1 MDFFGAQ
8 RTRTQRSL
16 LLYGL
21 FFLIVFAHIA
31 VALGVMALLLT
42 LFTGGIYHW
51 VLILVAVWTIGS
63 FVAGSF
69 LEYRRLRAG
78 GRAIAQRVGAVRLFI
93 DHSQDAWEH
102 SQGVAHQHKPIQK
115 VRFSAR
121 HIAVRNERD
130 FPPVYRRYY
139 EIAQQLAIASGLRM
153 PILYVLPDEQ
163 GINGF
168 VAGRNS
174 QDMVLVVTQGA
185 LDKLS
190 DEALYGLIG
199 HEYGH
204 ILHGDAT
211 FNLQLMV
218 VLAGLQLLYDWSDS
232 INNFGS
238 GYKGSQKNYFDGS
251 FINSAVNQ
259 SNPLPQRAIDSHAR
273 STEAQTA
280 SFTTHSEWVAYWQTQ
295 SQSQQASAKS
305 QSRWLQNNNRFDSQ
319 APRNIWTWLIHGL
332 SFSSMASAQLIK
344 HSFNRERE
352 LLADATSV
360 QLTRSPAIIE
370 TLKAIHQ
377 DALGSR
383 LTGIADING
392 LSHFF
397 FASSGADLG
406 DVSWFATHPS
416 LAERM
421 SAINANAYH
430 KFAVQVAKEKRLNQ
444 QKIKEIYEQR
454 RLGDWGVITAN
465 SLSNAKQEKK
475 MHQSSIFAAQSVSAI
490 HKINTDKNNY
500 SAEKNVNSN
509 FNDVINERI
518 VEKDAIEKE
527 VIEKEVIEKEIAA
540 FSTSEMQNELQGDN
554 GLEFIIEED
563 VVIDGRL
570 QVQAQDIGTQ
580 QLLKPWQ
587 AKPDSDLPSDTLIGI
602 EDIQKLSLPQYVLNH
617 SYHPLGAQALIESV
631 LLCHQGCVLSI
642 TATYDL
648 TDIWLGLAND
658 GTSAAETDTSGN
670 TQILPHTID
679 HKLLTAVANLD
690 RRLDSA
696 LIALAL
702 KQLRQHDLSESAINE
717 WRLKYEASHSNQD
730 HQHYVQQKKCRMM
743 LLRYQQGIIQLFENT
758 LTADLSQK
766 FADHIDSQG
775 SIDNPKS
782 AFNHLE
788 STSSRS
794 PSILALWQALQLQQ
808 LLPILSAVLND
819 TQVQSHICPQH
830 LKSQYFQWQQVLQAG
845 KDNIYAQLDPSGQVF
860 NGLDVAART
869 MLVLLAYRLSKD
881 DKGQMI
887 SAIDSSV
894 YSAVL
899 SYNSASVAHYLVDLR
914 RHARL
919 IDIDLAV
926 VSEANLQWLLLTAQ
940 NLNSVQLLALIEVV
954 PIFIASDSQLE
965 ASEANGD
972 DNYRQRQ
979 QGGGQ
984 IDYNA
989 HIQDGQADS
998 VDKAGNDS
1006 MHHSYTYHT
1015 YRQWLSTLHTVMLH
1029 DTIVSQDEY
1038 ECLTELSNH
1047 WLGVRQLF

>member
-1 MDFFGAQ
+1 M
-8 RTRTQRSL
+8 

-63 FVAGSF
+63 FVVGSF
-69 LEYRRLRAG
+69 LEYRRLKAG

-93 DHSQDAWEH
+93 DHSQDTWEH
-102 SQGVAHQHKPIQK
+102 SQGVAHQHQPVSK

-121 HIAVRNERD
+121 QIAVRDERD
-130 FPPVYRRYY
+130 FPPVYQRYY

-168 VAGRNS
+168 VAGRHS

-238 GYKGSQKNYFDGS
+238 GYKVSHKNTQQNKQQNYFDGS

-259 SNPLPQRAIDSHAR
+259 SNPLPQKAIDSHAR

-280 SFTTHSEWVAYWQTQ
+280 NFTTHSEWVAHWQNQ
-295 SQSQQASAKS
+295 SQSQQSSAKS
-305 QSRWLQNNNRFDSQ
+305 QSRWLQHNDKFNSQ
-319 APRNIWTWLIHGL
+319 APRNIWTLLIHGL

-360 QLTRSPAIIE
+360 QLTRSPAIME

-377 DALGSR
+377 NALGSR

-430 KFAVQVAKEKRLNQ
+430 DFAVQVAKEKRLNQ

-454 RLGDWGVITAN
+454 RLGDWGVIVAN
-465 SLSNAKQEKK
+465 SLSKNK
-475 MHQSSIFAAQSVSAI
+475 FA
-490 HKINTDKNNY
+490 DKNINN
-500 SAEKNVNSN
+500 K
-509 FNDVINERI
+509 FNDVIDEDAI
-518 VEKDAIEKE
+518 KKDAIK
-527 VIEKEVIEKEIAA
+527 KEIAT

-554 GLEFIIEED
+554 GLEFVVEQDI
-563 VVIDGRL
+563 VIDGRL
-570 QVQAQDIGTQ
+570 QVQAEDIGTH
-580 QLLKPWQ
+580 QLLKPWR

-602 EDIQKLSLPQYVLNH
+602 EDIQKVSLPQYVLNH
-617 SYHPLGAQALIESV
+617 SYHPLGAQALIEAV
-631 LLCHQGCVLSI
+631 LLCHQGSVLST

-648 TDIWLGLAND
+648 TDIWLGLD
-658 GTSAAETDTSGN
+658 EDKRFSAETKVDINDTRV
-670 TQILPHTID
+670 LPHTID

-702 KQLRQHDLSESAINE
+702 KQLRQHNLSEIAIDE
-717 WRLKYEASHSNQD
+717 LRLKYEASYRNQD
-730 HQHYVQQKKCRMM
+730 HQHYVQQKKCRTM
-743 LLRYQQGIIQLFENT
+743 LVRYQRGIIELFENL

-766 FADHIDSQG
+766 FADTIDNDD
-775 SIDNPKS
+775 SIDKPQSLLNP
-782 AFNHLE
+782 LE
-788 STSSRS
+788 NTRSRLSRS
-794 PSILALWQALQLQQ
+794 PSILALRQALQLQQ
-808 LLPILSAVLND
+808 LLPILSAILND
-819 TQVQSHICPQH
+819 TQVQSHLHPQ
-830 LKSQYFQWQQVLQAG
+830 YPYYQWQQVLYAG
-845 KDNIYAQLDPSGQVF
+845 TDDIYAQLDPSGQVF
-860 NGLDVAART
+860 DGFDAVAKT
-869 MLVLLAYRLSKD
+869 MLTLLAYRLSKD
-881 DKGQMI
+881 AKGQII
-887 SAIDSSV
+887 SALDSELHS
-894 YSAVL
+894 SVL
-899 SYNSASVAHYLVDLR
+899 SYNSVSVAHYLVDLR

-919 IDIDLAV
+919 LDIDLAAA
-926 VSEANLQWLLLTAQ
+926 SEANLQWLLLTAQ
-940 NLNSVQLLALIEVV
+940 NLNSIQLLALIAAV
-954 PIFIASDSQLE
+954 PIFIAPASQSSDSQ
-965 ASEANGD
+965 AKGD

-979 QGGGQ
+979 QGDAQ

-989 HIQDGQADS
+989 TTNKPYGY
-998 VDKAGNDS
+998 ND
-1006 MHHSYTYHT
+1006 

-1038 ECLTELSNH
+1038 DCLTELANH

>member
-51 VLILVAVWTIGS
+51 VLILVVVWTIGS

-69 LEYRRLRAG
+69 LEYRRLKAG

-102 SQGVAHQHKPIQK
+102 SQGVAHQHQPAAK

-121 HIAVRNERD
+121 HIAVRDERD

-168 VAGRNS
+168 VAGRHS

-238 GYKGSQKNYFDGS
+238 GYKVSHKNSQQNYFDGS

-280 SFTTHSEWVAYWQTQ
+280 NFTTHSEWVAYWQSQ
-295 SQSQQASAKS
+295 SQSQQSSAKS
-305 QSRWLQNNNRFDSQ
+305 QSRWLQHNNKFDSQ
-319 APRNIWTWLIHGL
+319 APRNIWTLLIHGL

-360 QLTRSPAIIE
+360 QLTRSPAIME

-430 KFAVQVAKEKRLNQ
+430 DFAVQVAKEKRLNQ

-454 RLGDWGVITAN
+454 RLGDWGVIVAN
-465 SLSNAKQEKK
+465 SLSNNKQEKNA
-475 MHQSSIFAAQSVSAI
+475 HQSRVSAVQSASDI
-490 HKINTDKNNY
+490 HKSATDKNRC
-500 SAEKNVNSN
+500 SAEKSLNSN
-509 FNDVINERI
+509 FNDVI
-518 VEKDAIEKE
+518 EKDA
-527 VIEKEVIEKEIAA
+527 IEKEIAA
-540 FSTSEMQNELQGDN
+540 FSTSEINNELQDDN
-554 GLEFIIEED
+554 GLEFVVEQD

-570 QVQAQDIGTQ
+570 QVQAEDMGTH

-587 AKPDSDLPSDTLIGI
+587 AKPDSDLPSDTLVGI
-602 EDIQKLSLPQYVLNH
+602 DDIQKVSLPQYVLNH
-617 SYHPLGAQALIESV
+617 SYHPLGAQALIEAV
-631 LLCHQGCVLSI
+631 LLCHQGCVLST

-648 TDIWLGLAND
+648 TDIWLGLD
-658 GTSAAETDTSGN
+658 EDKRLSAETKVDINN
-670 TQILPHTID
+670 TRVLPHTLD
-679 HKLLTAVANLD
+679 HKLLAAVANLD

-702 KQLRQHDLSESAINE
+702 KQLRQHNLSENAIDE
-717 WRLKYEASHSNQD
+717 LRLKYEASHSNQD
-730 HQHYVQQKKCRMM
+730 HQYYVQQKKCRTM
-743 LLRYQQGIIQLFENT
+743 LLRYQQGIIELFENS
-758 LTADLSQK
+758 LTADLSQNI
-766 FADHIDSQG
+766 ADNINNDD
-775 SIDNPKS
+775 SIDK
-782 AFNHLE
+782 
-788 STSSRS
+788 STSVLNPLENTYSRS
-794 PSILALWQALQLQQ
+794 PAILALWQALQLQQ
-808 LLPILSAVLND
+808 LLPVLSAVLND
-819 TQVQSHICPQH
+819 TQVQSHLHPQ
-830 LKSQYFQWQQVLQAG
+830 YPYYQWQQVLHAG
-845 KDNIYAQLDPSGQVF
+845 TDDIYAQLDPSGQVF

-869 MLVLLAYRLSKD
+869 MLTLLAYRLSKD
-881 DKGQMI
+881 AKGQII
-887 SAIDSSV
+887 SALDSSV
-894 YSAVL
+894 PISTPISVL
-899 SYNSASVAHYLVDLR
+899 SYNSPSVAHYLVDLR

-919 IDIDLAV
+919 IDIDLAA

-940 NLNSVQLLALIEVV
+940 SLNTVQLLALIEAV
-954 PIFIASDSQLE
+954 PIFIASASQSPSSK
-965 ASEANGD
+965 AKGD

-979 QGGGQ
+979 QGDAQ

-989 HIQDGQADS
+989 IN
-998 VDKAGNDS
+998 DKPYGYND
-1006 MHHSYTYHT
+1006 

-1038 ECLTELSNH
+1038 DCLTELANH

>member
-8 RTRTQRSL
+8 RSRTRRSL

-21 FFLIVFAHIA
+21 FFLIIFAHIA
-31 VALGVMALLLT
+31 VALAIMSLLLKM
-42 LFTGGIYHW
+42 FTGGIYYW
-51 VLILVAVWTIGS
+51 VLILVVVWTIGS
-63 FVAGSF
+63 FVIGSF
-69 LEYRRLRAG
+69 LEYRRLVAG

-93 DHSQDAWEH
+93 DHSQDAWQH
-102 SQGVAHQHKPIQK
+102 SQGVAHQHQPVQK
-115 VRFSAR
+115 VRFSAL
-121 HIAVRNERD
+121 HIAVRDERD

-139 EIAQQLAIASGLRM
+139 EIAQQLAIASGLSM

-168 VAGRNS
+168 VAGRHS

-190 DEALYGLIG
+190 DEGLYGLIG

-232 INNFGS
+232 VNNFGAS
-238 GYKGSQKNYFDGS
+238 SQNKQQNYFD
-251 FINSAVNQ
+251 NAVNQ
-259 SNPLPQRAIDSHAR
+259 NNPLPQRAIDSHAR

-280 SFTTHSEWVAYWQTQ
+280 SFTTHNEWVTYWQNQ
-295 SQSQQASAKS
+295 SKNQQSSAKP
-305 QSRWLQNNNRFDSQ
+305 QSMWLQSTAATDRQ
-319 APRNIWTWLIHGL
+319 APRSIWTLLIHGL

-360 QLTRSPAIIE
+360 QLTRSPAIME

-377 DALGSR
+377 DSLGSR

-416 LAERM
+416 LTERM
-421 SAINANAYH
+421 SAINDNAYH
-430 KFAVQVAKEKRLNQ
+430 DFAVQVAKEKRINQ

-465 SLSNAKQEKK
+465 SLSNAKQKKK
-475 MHQSSIFAAQSVSAI
+475 MHQSSIFNNQSAS
-490 HKINTDKNNY
+490 IN
-500 SAEKNVNSN
+500 NSIIDGS
-509 FNDVINERI
+509 NDVIN
-518 VEKDAIEKE
+518 KE
-527 VIEKEVIEKEIAA
+527 VAA
-540 FSTSEMQNELQGDN
+540 FSTGEMNNQSEADV
-554 GLEFIIEED
+554 GLEFVVEQD

-570 QVQAQDIGTQ
+570 QVQAEQIGTHE
-580 QLLKPWQ
+580 LLKPWQ
-587 AKPDSDLPSDTLIGI
+587 AKPDSDLQSDTLIGI
-602 EDIQKLSLPQYVLNH
+602 EDIQKVSLPQYVLNH
-617 SYHPLGAQALIESV
+617 SYHPLGAQALIEVV
-631 LLCHQGCVLSI
+631 LLCHQDHVLST

-648 TDIWLGLAND
+648 TDIWLGLD
-658 GTSAAETDTSGN
+658 EDKRFSAETKVDINNSR
-670 TQILPHTID
+670 ILAHTID
-679 HKLLTAVANLD
+679 HKLLTVVANLD

-717 WRLKYEASHSNQD
+717 LRLKYKASHSNQD
-730 HQHYVQQKKCRMM
+730 HQHYMQQKKCRTM
-743 LLRYQQGIIQLFENT
+743 LMRYQQGIIEVFKT
-758 LTADLSQK
+758 YLTADLSQN
-766 FADHIDSQG
+766 FADKLSNDDG
-775 SIDNPKS
+775 SID
-782 AFNHLE
+782 E
-788 STSSRS
+788 SKPVFTLSENTDSRL

-808 LLPILSAVLND
+808 LLPILSAILND
-819 TQVQSHICPQH
+819 EQSQSHIPAQT
-830 LKSQYFQWQQVLQAG
+830 LWQQVLKAST
-845 KDNIYAQLDPSGQVF
+845 DDIYAQLDPSGQVF
-860 NGLDVAART
+860 DGLDVAART
-869 MLVLLAYRLSKD
+869 MVTLLAYRLSKD
-881 DKGQMI
+881 AKGQII
-887 SAIDSSV
+887 SALDSSV
-894 YSAVL
+894 HSAVL
-899 SYNSASVAHYLVDLR
+899 FNTASSAHYLVDLR

-926 VSEANLQWLLLTAQ
+926 VSDANLQWLLLTTQ
-940 NLNSVQLLALIEVV
+940 NLNSVQLLALIEAM
-954 PIFIASDSQLE
+954 PIFIAPVCKSA
-965 ASEANGD
+965 ASEAKRE
-972 DNYRQRQ
+972 DNSQERQ
-979 QGGGQ
+979 QGSGQ

-989 HIQDGQADS
+989 YIQEGN
-998 VDKAGNDS
+998 AGNATGR
-1006 MHHSYTYHT
+1006 HSYDYNT

-1038 ECLTELSNH
+1038 DCLTMLANH

>member
-8 RTRTQRSL
+8 RSRTQRSL

-51 VLILVAVWTIGS
+51 VLILVVVWTIGS
-63 FVAGSF
+63 FVVGSF
-69 LEYRRLRAG
+69 LEYRRLKAG

-93 DHSQDAWEH
+93 DQSQDAWEH
-102 SQGVAHQHKPIQK
+102 SQGVAHQHQPVSK

-121 HIAVRNERD
+121 RIAVRDERD

-153 PILYVLPDEQ
+153 PILYVLPEEQ

-168 VAGRNS
+168 VAGRHS

-232 INNFGS
+232 INDFGS
-238 GYKGSQKNYFDGS
+238 GYKVSHQTTQQNYFDGS

-259 SNPLPQRAIDSHAR
+259 SNPLSQKAIDSHAR
-273 STEAQTA
+273 RTEAQTA
-280 SFTTHSEWVAYWQTQ
+280 NFTTHSEWVAYWQNQ
-295 SQSQQASAKS
+295 SQSQQSSAKG
-305 QSRWLQNNNRFDSQ
+305 QSRWLQHNNKFDNQ
-319 APRNIWTWLIHGL
+319 APRNIWTLLIHGL

-360 QLTRSPAIIE
+360 QLTRSPAIME

-430 KFAVQVAKEKRLNQ
+430 DFAVQVAKEKRLNQ

-454 RLGDWGVITAN
+454 RLGDWGVIVAN
-465 SLSNAKQEKK
+465 SLSN
-475 MHQSSIFAAQSVSAI
+475 
-490 HKINTDKNNY
+490 ININKSNKNKPITTDKKV
-500 SAEKNVNSN
+500 AAFDTRQTETEDGLK
-509 FNDVINERI
+509 FDIEQDIVIN
-518 VEKDAIEKE
+518 
-527 VIEKEVIEKEIAA
+527 
-540 FSTSEMQNELQGDN
+540 
-554 GLEFIIEED
+554 
-563 VVIDGRL
+563 GRL
-570 QVQAQDIGTQ
+570 QVQAEDVGTH
-580 QLLKPWQ
+580 QLLKPWR
-587 AKPDSDLPSDTLIGI
+587 AKPDSDLPSDTLIAI
-602 EDIQKLSLPQYVLNH
+602 EDIQKISLPQYVLNH
-617 SYHPLGAQALIESV
+617 SYHPLGAQALIEAV
-631 LLCHQGCVLSI
+631 LLCHQGSVLST

-648 TDIWLGLAND
+648 IDIWLGLD
-658 GTSAAETDTSGN
+658 EDKRFSAETKVDINN
-670 TQILPHTID
+670 TRVLPHTLD
-679 HKLLTAVANLD
+679 HKLLGAVANLD

-696 LIALAL
+696 LIAWAL
-702 KQLRQHDLSESAINE
+702 KQLRQHDLSENAIDE
-717 WRLKYEASHSNQD
+717 LRLKYEASHRNQD
-730 HQHYVQQKKCRMM
+730 HQHYVQQKKCRTM
-743 LLRYQQGIIQLFENT
+743 LVRYQRGIIELFENL
-758 LTADLSQK
+758 LTADLSQNI
-766 FADHIDSQG
+766 AHNIDNDD
-775 SIDNPKS
+775 SIDK
-782 AFNHLE
+782 
-788 STSSRS
+788 STSVLNPLENTYSRLSRS
-794 PSILALWQALQLQQ
+794 PSILSLWQALQLQQ
-808 LLPILSAVLND
+808 LLPVLSTVLND
-819 TQVQSHICPQH
+819 TQAQLHR
-830 LKSQYFQWQQVLQAG
+830 QYPLYYRWQQLLHAG
-845 KDNIYAQLDPSGQVF
+845 TDDIYAQLDPSGQVF
-860 NGLDVAART
+860 DGLDVAAKT
-869 MLVLLAYRLSKD
+869 MLTLLAYRLAKD
-881 DKGQMI
+881 AKGQVI
-887 SAIDSSV
+887 SALDGSV
-894 YSAVL
+894 PISTPISVL
-899 SYNSASVAHYLVDLR
+899 SYNSASIAHYLVDLR

-919 IDIDLAV
+919 IDIDLAAA
-926 VSEANLQWLLLTAQ
+926 SEANLQWLLLTAQ
-940 NLNSVQLLALIEVV
+940 SLNSVQLLALIAAV
-954 PIFIASDSQLE
+954 PIFIASTSQSSSLK
-965 ASEANGD
+965 AKGA
-972 DNYRQRQ
+972 DNYLQRQ
-979 QGGGQ
+979 QGDAQ
-984 IDYNA
+984 IDYNV
-989 HIQDGQADS
+989 INNKPYDY
-998 VDKAGNDS
+998 ND
-1006 MHHSYTYHT
+1006 
-1015 YRQWLSTLHTVMLH
+1015 YRQWLSTLHTAMLH

-1038 ECLTELSNH
+1038 DCLTLLAHH

>member
-8 RTRTQRSL
+8 RSRTQRSL

-63 FVAGSF
+63 FVVGSF
-69 LEYRRLRAG
+69 LEYRRLKAG

-93 DHSQDAWEH
+93 DHSQDTWEH
-102 SQGVAHQHKPIQK
+102 SQGVAHQHQPVSK

-121 HIAVRNERD
+121 QIAVRDERD

-153 PILYVLPDEQ
+153 PILYVLPEEQ

-168 VAGRNS
+168 VAGRHS

-238 GYKGSQKNYFDGS
+238 GYKVSYQNTQQNKQQNYFDGS
-251 FINSAVNQ
+251 FNDAVNQ
-259 SNPLPQRAIDSHAR
+259 SNPLPQKAIDSHAR

-280 SFTTHSEWVAYWQTQ
+280 NFTTHSEWVAHWQNQ
-295 SQSQQASAKS
+295 SQSQQSSAKS
-305 QSRWLQNNNRFDSQ
+305 QSRWLQHNDKFNSQ
-319 APRNIWTWLIHGL
+319 APRNIWTLLIHGL

-360 QLTRSPAIIE
+360 QLTRSPAIME

-377 DALGSR
+377 NALGSR

-430 KFAVQVAKEKRLNQ
+430 DFAVQVAKEKRLNQ

-454 RLGDWGVITAN
+454 RLGDWGVIVAN
-465 SLSNAKQEKK
+465 SLSKNK
-475 MHQSSIFAAQSVSAI
+475 FA
-490 HKINTDKNNY
+490 DKNINN
-500 SAEKNVNSN
+500 K
-509 FNDVINERI
+509 FNDVIDEDAI
-518 VEKDAIEKE
+518 KKDAIK
-527 VIEKEVIEKEIAA
+527 KEIAT

-554 GLEFIIEED
+554 GLEFVVEQDI
-563 VVIDGRL
+563 VIDGRL
-570 QVQAQDIGTQ
+570 QVQAEDIGTH
-580 QLLKPWQ
+580 QLLKPWR

-602 EDIQKLSLPQYVLNH
+602 EDIQKVSLPQYVLNH
-617 SYHPLGAQALIESV
+617 SYHPLGAQALIEAV
-631 LLCHQGCVLSI
+631 LICHQGSVLST

-648 TDIWLGLAND
+648 TDIWLGLD
-658 GTSAAETDTSGN
+658 EDKRFSAETKVDINN
-670 TQILPHTID
+670 TRVLPHTLD
-679 HKLLTAVANLD
+679 HKLLAAVASLD

-702 KQLRQHDLSESAINE
+702 KQLRQHDLSENAIDE
-717 WRLKYEASHSNQD
+717 LRLKYEASHRNQD
-730 HQHYVQQKKCRMM
+730 HQHYVQQKKCRTM
-743 LLRYQQGIIQLFENT
+743 LVRYQRGIIELFENL
-758 LTADLSQK
+758 LTADLSQNI
-766 FADHIDSQG
+766 AHNIDNDD
-775 SIDNPKS
+775 SIDK
-782 AFNHLE
+782 
-788 STSSRS
+788 STSVLNPLENTYSRLSRS
-794 PSILALWQALQLQQ
+794 PSILSLWQALQLQQ
-808 LLPILSAVLND
+808 LLPVLSTVLND
-819 TQVQSHICPQH
+819 KQVQSHLH
-830 LKSQYFQWQQVLQAG
+830 RQYPLYYQWQQVLHAG
-845 KDNIYAQLDPSGQVF
+845 TDDIYAQLDPSGQVF
-860 NGLDVAART
+860 DGLDMAAKT
-869 MLVLLAYRLSKD
+869 MLTLLAYRLAKD
-881 DKGQMI
+881 AKGQMI
-887 SAIDSSV
+887 SALDSELHS
-894 YSAVL
+894 SVL
-899 SYNSASVAHYLVDLR
+899 SYNSASIAHYLVGLR

-919 IDIDLAV
+919 LDIDLAAA
-926 VSEANLQWLLLTAQ
+926 SEVNLQWLLLTAQ
-940 NLNSVQLLALIEVV
+940 NLNSVQLLALIAAV
-954 PIFIASDSQLE
+954 PIFIAPASQSSGSQ
-965 ASEANGD
+965 AKGD

-979 QGGGQ
+979 QGDAQ

-989 HIQDGQADS
+989 TT
-998 VDKAGNDS
+998 DKPYGYND
-1006 MHHSYTYHT
+1006 

-1038 ECLTELSNH
+1038 DCLTKLANH

>member
-51 VLILVAVWTIGS
+51 VLILVVVWTIGS

-69 LEYRRLRAG
+69 LEYRRLKAG

-102 SQGVAHQHKPIQK
+102 SQGVAHQHQPAAK

-121 HIAVRNERD
+121 HIAVRDERD

-168 VAGRNS
+168 VAGRHS

-238 GYKGSQKNYFDGS
+238 GYKVSHQNTQQNYFDGS

-259 SNPLPQRAIDSHAR
+259 SNPLPQKAIDSHAR
-273 STEAQTA
+273 RTEAQTA
-280 SFTTHSEWVAYWQTQ
+280 NFTTHSEWVAYWQNQ
-295 SQSQQASAKS
+295 SQSQQSSAKS
-305 QSRWLQNNNRFDSQ
+305 QSRWLQHNDKFNSQ
-319 APRNIWTWLIHGL
+319 APRNIWTLLIHGL

-360 QLTRSPAIIE
+360 QLTRSPAIME

-383 LTGIADING
+383 LTSIADING

-430 KFAVQVAKEKRLNQ
+430 DFAVQVAKEKRLNQ

-454 RLGDWGVITAN
+454 RLGDWGVIVAN
-465 SLSNAKQEKK
+465 SLSKNK
-475 MHQSSIFAAQSVSAI
+475 FA
-490 HKINTDKNNY
+490 DKNINN
-500 SAEKNVNSN
+500 K
-509 FNDVINERI
+509 FNDVIDE
-518 VEKDAIEKE
+518 DAIEKE
-527 VIEKEVIEKEIAA
+527 IAT
-540 FSTSEMQNELQGDN
+540 FSTSKMQNELQGDN
-554 GLEFIIEED
+554 GLEFVVEQDI
-563 VVIDGRL
+563 VIDGRL
-570 QVQAQDIGTQ
+570 QVQAQDIGTH

-602 EDIQKLSLPQYVLNH
+602 EDIQKVSLPQYVLNH
-617 SYHPLGAQALIESV
+617 SYHPLGAQALIEAV
-631 LLCHQGCVLSI
+631 LLCHQGCVLST

-648 TDIWLGLAND
+648 TDIWLGLD
-658 GTSAAETDTSGN
+658 EDKRLSAETKVDINN
-670 TQILPHTID
+670 TRVLPHTLD
-679 HKLLTAVANLD
+679 HKLLAAVADID

-702 KQLRQHDLSESAINE
+702 KQLRQHDLSESAIDE
-717 WRLKYEASHSNQD
+717 LRLKYEASHRNQD
-730 HQHYVQQKKCRMM
+730 HQHYMQQKKCRTM
-743 LLRYQQGIIQLFENT
+743 LVRYQQGIIELFENL
-758 LTADLSQK
+758 LTADLSQNI
-766 FADHIDSQG
+766 AHNIDNDD
-775 SIDNPKS
+775 SIDKSQSLLNP
-782 AFNHLE
+782 LE
-788 STSSRS
+788 NTRSRLSRS
-794 PSILALWQALQLQQ
+794 PSILSLWQALQLQQ
-808 LLPILSAVLND
+808 ILPIISAVLNNK
-819 TQVQSHICPQH
+819 QSHLHRQTP
-830 LKSQYFQWQQVLQAG
+830 SYYQWQQVLHAG
-845 KDNIYAQLDPSGQVF
+845 TDDIYAQLNPSGQVF
-860 NGLDVAART
+860 DGLDVAAKT
-869 MLVLLAYRLSKD
+869 MLTLLAYRLSKD
-881 DKGQMI
+881 AKGQMI
-887 SAIDSSV
+887 SALDSELHS
-894 YSAVL
+894 SVL

-919 IDIDLAV
+919 LDIDLAAA
-926 VSEANLQWLLLTAQ
+926 SEANLQWLLLTAQ
-940 NLNSVQLLALIEVV
+940 NLNSIQLLALIAAV
-954 PIFIASDSQLE
+954 PIFIASASQSPSSK
-965 ASEANGD
+965 AKGD

-979 QGGGQ
+979 QGDAQ

-989 HIQDGQADS
+989 IN
-998 VDKAGNDS
+998 DKPYGYND
-1006 MHHSYTYHT
+1006 

-1038 ECLTELSNH
+1038 DCLTLLANH

>member
-8 RTRTQRSL
+8 RSRTQRSL

-31 VALGVMALLLT
+31 VALSVMALLLT

-63 FVAGSF
+63 FVVGSF
-69 LEYRRLRAG
+69 LEYRRLKAG

-93 DHSQDAWEH
+93 DQSQDAWEH
-102 SQGVAHQHKPIQK
+102 SQGVAHQHQPVSK

-121 HIAVRNERD
+121 QIAVRDERD

-153 PILYVLPDEQ
+153 PILYVLPEEQ

-168 VAGRNS
+168 VAGRHS

-232 INNFGS
+232 INNFGA
-238 GYKGSQKNYFDGS
+238 GYKSSHKNSQQNYFDGS

-259 SNPLPQRAIDSHAR
+259 SNPLPQKAIDSHAR
-273 STEAQTA
+273 RTEAQTA
-280 SFTTHSEWVAYWQTQ
+280 NFTTHSEWVAYWQNQ
-295 SQSQQASAKS
+295 SQSQQSSAKS
-305 QSRWLQNNNRFDSQ
+305 QSRWLQHNNKFDSQ
-319 APRNIWTWLIHGL
+319 APRNIWTLLIHGL

-360 QLTRSPAIIE
+360 QLTRSPAIME

-406 DVSWFATHPS
+406 DVSWLATHPS
-416 LAERM
+416 LTERM

-430 KFAVQVAKEKRLNQ
+430 DFAVQVAKEKRLNQ

-454 RLGDWGVITAN
+454 RLGDWGVIVAN
-465 SLSNAKQEKK
+465 SLSKNK
-475 MHQSSIFAAQSVSAI
+475 FAD
-490 HKINTDKNNY
+490 KDINNI
-500 SAEKNVNSN
+500 
-509 FNDVINERI
+509 FNDVIDE
-518 VEKDAIEKE
+518 DAIEKE
-527 VIEKEVIEKEIAA
+527 ITT
-540 FSTSEMQNELQGDN
+540 FSTSEINNELQDDN
-554 GLEFIIEED
+554 GLEFVIEQD

-570 QVQAQDIGTQ
+570 QVQAQDIGTH

-602 EDIQKLSLPQYVLNH
+602 EDIQKVSLPQYVLNH
-617 SYHPLGAQALIESV
+617 SYHPLGAQALIEAV
-631 LLCHQGCVLSI
+631 LLCHQGCVLST

-648 TDIWLGLAND
+648 TDIWLGLD
-658 GTSAAETDTSGN
+658 EDKRFSAETKVDINN
-670 TQILPHTID
+670 TRVLPHTLD

-696 LIALAL
+696 LIAWAL
-702 KQLRQHDLSESAINE
+702 KQLRQHDLSENAIDE
-717 WRLKYEASHSNQD
+717 LRLKYEASHRNQD
-730 HQHYVQQKKCRMM
+730 HQHYVQQKKYRTM
-743 LLRYQQGIIQLFENT
+743 LMRYQKGIIELFENS
-758 LTADLSQK
+758 LTADLSQH
-766 FADHIDSQG
+766 FADNIVSEDDAIDKNKPVSTYSGTIDSR
-775 SIDNPKS
+775 
-782 AFNHLE
+782 F
-788 STSSRS
+788 
-794 PSILALWQALQLQQ
+794 PSILSLWQALQLQQ
-808 LLPILSAVLND
+808 LLPIISAVLND
-819 TQVQSHICPQH
+819 KQVRSHLH
-830 LKSQYFQWQQVLQAG
+830 RQYPLYYQWQQVLHAG
-845 KDNIYAQLDPSGQVF
+845 TDDIYAQLDPSGQVF
-860 NGLDVAART
+860 DGLDIAAKT
-869 MLVLLAYRLSKD
+869 ILTLLAYRLSKD
-881 DKGQMI
+881 AKGKII
-887 SAIDSSV
+887 SA
-894 YSAVL
+894 L
-899 SYNSASVAHYLVDLR
+899 NYNSASVAHYIVDLR

-919 IDIDLAV
+919 LDIDLAA

-940 NLNSVQLLALIEVV
+940 SLNSVQLLALIAAV
-954 PIFIASDSQLE
+954 PIFIAPASQ
-965 ASEANGD
+965 SSGSKVKGD

-979 QGGGQ
+979 QGDAQ

-989 HIQDGQADS
+989 ITNQLY
-998 VDKAGNDS
+998 VYND
-1006 MHHSYTYHT
+1006 

-1038 ECLTELSNH
+1038 DCLTELANH
-1047 WLGVRQLF
+1047 WLDIRQLF

>member
-1 MDFFGAQ
+1 
-8 RTRTQRSL
+8 
-16 LLYGL
+16 
-21 FFLIVFAHIA
+21 
-31 VALGVMALLLT
+31 
-42 LFTGGIYHW
+42 
-51 VLILVAVWTIGS
+51 
-63 FVAGSF
+63 
-69 LEYRRLRAG
+69 
-78 GRAIAQRVGAVRLFI
+78 
-93 DHSQDAWEH
+93 
-102 SQGVAHQHKPIQK
+102 
-115 VRFSAR
+115 
-121 HIAVRNERD
+121 
-130 FPPVYRRYY
+130 
-139 EIAQQLAIASGLRM
+139 M
-153 PILYVLPDEQ
+153 PILYVLPEEQ

-168 VAGRNS
+168 VAGRHS

-238 GYKGSQKNYFDGS
+238 GYKVSYQNTQQNKQQNYFDGS
-251 FINSAVNQ
+251 FNDAVNQ
-259 SNPLPQRAIDSHAR
+259 SNPLPQKAIDSHAR

-280 SFTTHSEWVAYWQTQ
+280 NFTTHSEWVAHWQNQ
-295 SQSQQASAKS
+295 SQSQQSSAKS
-305 QSRWLQNNNRFDSQ
+305 QSRWLQHNDKFNSQ
-319 APRNIWTWLIHGL
+319 APRNIWTLLIHGL

-360 QLTRSPAIIE
+360 QLTRSPAIME

-377 DALGSR
+377 NALGSR

-397 FASSGADLG
+397 VASSGADLG

-430 KFAVQVAKEKRLNQ
+430 DFAVQVAKEKRLNQ

-454 RLGDWGVITAN
+454 RLGDWGVIVAN
-465 SLSNAKQEKK
+465 SLSKNK
-475 MHQSSIFAAQSVSAI
+475 FA
-490 HKINTDKNNY
+490 DKNINN
-500 SAEKNVNSN
+500 K
-509 FNDVINERI
+509 FNDVIDEDAI
-518 VEKDAIEKE
+518 KKDAIK
-527 VIEKEVIEKEIAA
+527 KEIAT

-554 GLEFIIEED
+554 GLEFVVEQDI
-563 VVIDGRL
+563 VIDGRL
-570 QVQAQDIGTQ
+570 QVQAEDIGTH
-580 QLLKPWQ
+580 QLLKPWR

-602 EDIQKLSLPQYVLNH
+602 EDIQKVSLPQYVLNH
-617 SYHPLGAQALIESV
+617 SYHPLGAQALIEAV
-631 LLCHQGCVLSI
+631 LLCHQGSVLST

-648 TDIWLGLAND
+648 TDIWLGLD
-658 GTSAAETDTSGN
+658 EDKRFSAETKVDINDTRV
-670 TQILPHTID
+670 LPHTID

-702 KQLRQHDLSESAINE
+702 KQLRQHNLSEIAIDE
-717 WRLKYEASHSNQD
+717 LRLKYEASYRNQD
-730 HQHYVQQKKCRMM
+730 HQHYVQQKKCRTM
-743 LLRYQQGIIQLFENT
+743 LVRYQRGIIELFENL

-766 FADHIDSQG
+766 FADTIDNDD
-775 SIDNPKS
+775 SIDKPQSLLNP
-782 AFNHLE
+782 LE
-788 STSSRS
+788 NTRSRLSRS
-794 PSILALWQALQLQQ
+794 PSILALRQALQLQQ
-808 LLPILSAVLND
+808 LLPILSAILND
-819 TQVQSHICPQH
+819 TQVQSHLHPQ
-830 LKSQYFQWQQVLQAG
+830 YPYYQWQQVLYAG
-845 KDNIYAQLDPSGQVF
+845 TDDIYAQLDPSGQVF
-860 NGLDVAART
+860 DGFDAVAKT
-869 MLVLLAYRLSKD
+869 MLTLLAYRLSKD
-881 DKGQMI
+881 AKGQII
-887 SAIDSSV
+887 SALDSELHS
-894 YSAVL
+894 SVL
-899 SYNSASVAHYLVDLR
+899 SYNSVSVAHYLVDLR

-919 IDIDLAV
+919 LDIDLAAA
-926 VSEANLQWLLLTAQ
+926 SEANLQWLLLTAQ
-940 NLNSVQLLALIEVV
+940 NLNSIQLLALIASV
-954 PIFIASDSQLE
+954 PIFIAPASQSSDSQ
-965 ASEANGD
+965 AKGD

-979 QGGGQ
+979 QGDAQ

-989 HIQDGQADS
+989 TTNKPYGY
-998 VDKAGNDS
+998 ND
-1006 MHHSYTYHT
+1006 

-1038 ECLTELSNH
+1038 DCLTELANH

>member
-8 RTRTQRSL
+8 RSRTQRSL

-63 FVAGSF
+63 FIVGSF
-69 LEYRRLRAG
+69 LEYRRLKAG

-93 DHSQDAWEH
+93 DHSQDTWEH
-102 SQGVAHQHKPIQK
+102 SQGVAHQHQPVSK

-121 HIAVRNERD
+121 QIAVRDERD

-153 PILYVLPDEQ
+153 PILYVLPEEQ

-168 VAGRNS
+168 VAGRHS

-211 FNLQLMV
+211 FNLQVMV

-238 GYKGSQKNYFDGS
+238 GYKVSYQNTQQNKQQNYFDGS

-273 STEAQTA
+273 RTEAQSA
-280 SFTTHSEWVAYWQTQ
+280 NFTTHSEWVAYWQSQ
-295 SQSQQASAKS
+295 SQSQQSSAKS
-305 QSRWLQNNNRFDSQ
+305 QSRWLQHNDKFNSQ
-319 APRNIWTWLIHGL
+319 APRNIWTLLIHGL

-360 QLTRSPAIIE
+360 QLTRSPAIME

-383 LTGIADING
+383 LTSIADING

-430 KFAVQVAKEKRLNQ
+430 DFAVQVAKEKRLNQ

-454 RLGDWGVITAN
+454 RLGDWGVIVAN
-465 SLSNAKQEKK
+465 SLSKNK
-475 MHQSSIFAAQSVSAI
+475 FA
-490 HKINTDKNNY
+490 DKNIDNI
-500 SAEKNVNSN
+500 
-509 FNDVINERI
+509 FNDVIDEDAI
-518 VEKDAIEKE
+518 KKDAIK
-527 VIEKEVIEKEIAA
+527 KEIAA

-554 GLEFIIEED
+554 GLEFVVEQDI
-563 VVIDGRL
+563 VIDGRL
-570 QVQAQDIGTQ
+570 QVQAQDIGTH

-587 AKPDSDLPSDTLIGI
+587 AKPDRDLPSDTLIAI
-602 EDIQKLSLPQYVLNH
+602 EDIQKVSLPQYVLNH
-617 SYHPLGAQALIESV
+617 SYHPLGAQALIEAV
-631 LLCHQGCVLSI
+631 LLCHQGSVLS
-642 TATYDL
+642 TAATYDL
-648 TDIWLGLAND
+648 TDIWLGLD
-658 GTSAAETDTSGN
+658 EDKRFSAETKVDINN
-670 TQILPHTID
+670 TRVLPHTLD
-679 HKLLTAVANLD
+679 HKLLAAVANLD

-702 KQLRQHDLSESAINE
+702 KQLRQHDLSESVIDE
-717 WRLKYEASHSNQD
+717 LLLKYEASHRNQD
-730 HQHYVQQKKCRMM
+730 HQHYVQQKKCRTM
-743 LLRYQQGIIQLFENT
+743 LLRYQQGIIEMFENS
-758 LTADLSQK
+758 LTADLSQNI
-766 FADHIDSQG
+766 ADNIDNDD
-775 SIDNPKS
+775 SIDK
-782 AFNHLE
+782 
-788 STSSRS
+788 STSVLNPLENTYSRLSRS
-794 PSILALWQALQLQQ
+794 PSILSLWQALQLQQ
-808 LLPILSAVLND
+808 LLPIISAVLND
-819 TQVQSHICPQH
+819 KQVQSHLHRQTP
-830 LKSQYFQWQQVLQAG
+830 SYYQWQQLLHAG
-845 KDNIYAQLDPSGQVF
+845 TDDIYAQLDPSGQVF
-860 NGLDVAART
+860 DGLDVAAKT
-869 MLVLLAYRLSKD
+869 MLTLLAYRLAKD
-881 DKGQMI
+881 AKGQVI
-887 SAIDSSV
+887 SALDGSV
-894 YSAVL
+894 PISTPISVL
-899 SYNSASVAHYLVDLR
+899 SYNSASIAHYLVDLR

-919 IDIDLAV
+919 LDIDLAAA
-926 VSEANLQWLLLTAQ
+926 SEANLQWLLLTAQ
-940 NLNSVQLLALIEVV
+940 NLNSVQLLALIAAV
-954 PIFIASDSQLE
+954 PIFIAPASQSSGSQ
-965 ASEANGD
+965 AKGD

-979 QGGGQ
+979 QGGAQ

-989 HIQDGQADS
+989 INNKPYGY
-998 VDKAGNDS
+998 ND
-1006 MHHSYTYHT
+1006 

-1038 ECLTELSNH
+1038 DCLTELANH

>member
-8 RTRTQRSL
+8 RSRTQRSL

-31 VALGVMALLLT
+31 VALSVMALLLT

-63 FVAGSF
+63 FVVGSF
-69 LEYRRLRAG
+69 LEYRRLKAG

-93 DHSQDAWEH
+93 DQSQDAWEH
-102 SQGVAHQHKPIQK
+102 SQGVAHQHQPVSK

-121 HIAVRNERD
+121 QIAVRDERD

-153 PILYVLPDEQ
+153 PILYVLPEEQ

-168 VAGRNS
+168 VAGRHS

-232 INNFGS
+232 INNFGA
-238 GYKGSQKNYFDGS
+238 GYKSSHKNSQQNYFDGS

-259 SNPLPQRAIDSHAR
+259 SNPLPQKAIDSHAR

-280 SFTTHSEWVAYWQTQ
+280 NFTTHSEWVAYWQNQ
-295 SQSQQASAKS
+295 SQSQQSSAKS
-305 QSRWLQNNNRFDSQ
+305 QSRWLQHNNKFDSQ
-319 APRNIWTWLIHGL
+319 APRNIWTLLIHGL

-360 QLTRSPAIIE
+360 QLTRSPAIME

-406 DVSWFATHPS
+406 DVSWLATHPS
-416 LAERM
+416 LTERM

-430 KFAVQVAKEKRLNQ
+430 DFAVQVAKEKRLNQ

-454 RLGDWGVITAN
+454 RLGDWGVIVTN
-465 SLSNAKQEKK
+465 SLSKNK
-475 MHQSSIFAAQSVSAI
+475 FA
-490 HKINTDKNNY
+490 DKNINN
-500 SAEKNVNSN
+500 K
-509 FNDVINERI
+509 FNDVIDE
-518 VEKDAIEKE
+518 DAIEKE
-527 VIEKEVIEKEIAA
+527 ITT
-540 FSTSEMQNELQGDN
+540 FSTSEINNELQSDS
-554 GLEFIIEED
+554 GLEFVVEED
-563 VVIDGRL
+563 VVINGRL
-570 QVQAQDIGTQ
+570 QVQAQDIGTH
-580 QLLKPWQ
+580 QLLKPWR

-602 EDIQKLSLPQYVLNH
+602 EDIQKVSLPQYVLNH
-617 SYHPLGAQALIESV
+617 SYHPLGAQALIEAM
-631 LLCHQGCVLSI
+631 LLCHQGCVLST

-658 GTSAAETDTSGN
+658 GTSADETDSNSKNDTSGN
-670 TQILPHTID
+670 MQILPHTLD
-679 HKLLTAVANLD
+679 HKLLAAVANLD

-696 LIALAL
+696 LIAWAL
-702 KQLRQHDLSESAINE
+702 KQLRQHDLSENAIDE
-717 WRLKYEASHSNQD
+717 LRLKYEASHRNQD
-730 HQHYVQQKKCRMM
+730 HQHYVQQKKYRTM
-743 LLRYQQGIIQLFENT
+743 LMRYQKGIIELFENS
-758 LTADLSQK
+758 LTADLSQH
-766 FADHIDSQG
+766 FADNIVSEDDAIDKNKPVSTYSGTIDSR
-775 SIDNPKS
+775 
-782 AFNHLE
+782 F
-788 STSSRS
+788 
-794 PSILALWQALQLQQ
+794 PSILSLWQALQLQQ
-808 LLPILSAVLND
+808 LLPIISAVLND
-819 TQVQSHICPQH
+819 KQVRSHLH
-830 LKSQYFQWQQVLQAG
+830 RQYPLYYQWQQVLHAG
-845 KDNIYAQLDPSGQVF
+845 TDDIYAQLDPSGQVF
-860 NGLDVAART
+860 DGLDIAAKT
-869 MLVLLAYRLSKD
+869 ILTLLAYRLSKD
-881 DKGQMI
+881 AKGKII
-887 SAIDSSV
+887 SA
-894 YSAVL
+894 L
-899 SYNSASVAHYLVDLR
+899 NYNSASVAHYIVDLR

-919 IDIDLAV
+919 LDIDLAA

-940 NLNSVQLLALIEVV
+940 SLNSVQLLALIAAV
-954 PIFIASDSQLE
+954 PIFIAPASQ
-965 ASEANGD
+965 SSGSKVKGD

-979 QGGGQ
+979 QGDAQ

-989 HIQDGQADS
+989 ITNQLY
-998 VDKAGNDS
+998 VYND
-1006 MHHSYTYHT
+1006 

-1038 ECLTELSNH
+1038 DCLTELANH
-1047 WLGVRQLF
+1047 WLDIRQLF

>member
-8 RTRTQRSL
+8 RSRTQRSL

-21 FFLIVFAHIA
+21 FFLIVFAHLA
-31 VALGVMALLLT
+31 VALAIMALLLT
-42 LFTGGIYHW
+42 IFTGGVYKW
-51 VLILVAVWTIGS
+51 VLILVAVWTLGS
-63 FVAGSF
+63 FVIGSF
-69 LEYRRLRAG
+69 LEYGRLKAG

-102 SQGVAHQHKPIQK
+102 SQGVAHQHQPVQK
-115 VRFSAR
+115 VRFSTL
-121 HIAVRNERD
+121 HIAVRDERD

-139 EIAQQLAIASGLRM
+139 EIAQQLAIASGLHM
-153 PILYVLPDEQ
+153 PILYVLPEEQ

-168 VAGRNS
+168 VAGRHS
-174 QDMVLVVTQGA
+174 QDMVLVVTQGS

-218 VLAGLQLLYDWSDS
+218 ILAGLQLLYDWSDS
-232 INNFGS
+232 INNFGAS
-238 GYKGSQKNYFDGS
+238 YKGSHKNSQQNYFDGS
-251 FINSAVNQ
+251 FINSAVKQN
-259 SNPLPQRAIDSHAR
+259 NPLPQRAIDSHAR
-273 STEAQTA
+273 RTEALTA
-280 SFTTHSEWVAYWQTQ
+280 NFNTHSEWVSYWQAQSNKQ
-295 SQSQQASAKS
+295 SQSQQSS
-305 QSRWLQNNNRFDSQ
+305 TQTQSMWLQNNNKFDSQ
-319 APRNIWTWLIHGL
+319 APRNIWTLLIHGL

-360 QLTRSPAIIE
+360 QLTRSPAIMA

-377 DALGSR
+377 DSLGSR
-383 LTGIADING
+383 LTGITDING

-430 KFAVQVAKEKRLNQ
+430 DFAVQVAKEKRLNQ

-454 RLGDWGVITAN
+454 RLGDWGVIVVN
-465 SLSNAKQEKK
+465 SLSNNKQEKNA
-475 MHQSSIFAAQSVSAI
+475 HQSRVSAVQSASDI
-490 HKINTDKNNY
+490 YKSATDKNRY
-500 SAEKNVNSN
+500 SADKRLNSN
-509 FNDVINERI
+509 FNDVIDEGTI
-518 VEKDAIEKE
+518 QKVAIQKDIIQKAA
-527 VIEKEVIEKEIAA
+527 IEKEIAT
-540 FSTSEMQNELQGDN
+540 FSTSEINNELQDDN
-554 GLEFIIEED
+554 GLEFFVEQD

-570 QVQAQDIGTQ
+570 QVQAEDVGTH

-602 EDIQKLSLPQYVLNH
+602 EDIQKVSLPQYVLNH

-631 LLCHQGCVLSI
+631 LLCHQGYALST

-648 TDIWLGLAND
+648 TDIWLGLDSDRAFATKTKVDIN
-658 GTSAAETDTSGN
+658 N
-670 TQILPHTID
+670 TQILPHTLD
-679 HKLLTAVANLD
+679 HKLLAAVANLD

-702 KQLRQHDLSESAINE
+702 KQLRQHDLSESAIDE

-730 HQHYVQQKKCRMM
+730 HQHYRQQEKCRTM
-743 LLRYQQGIIQLFENT
+743 LLRYQQGIIELFEDS
-758 LTADLSQK
+758 LTADLSQNI
-766 FADHIDSQG
+766 ADT
-775 SIDNPKS
+775 IDNDASIVK
-782 AFNHLE
+782 
-788 STSSRS
+788 STSVLNPLENTRSRLSRS
-794 PSILALWQALQLQQ
+794 PAILALWQALQLQQ
-808 LLPILSAVLND
+808 LLPVLSAVLND
-819 TQVQSHICPQH
+819 TQVQSHLHPQY
-830 LKSQYFQWQQVLQAG
+830 LYYQWQQVLHAST
-845 KDNIYAQLDPSGQVF
+845 DDIYTQLDPSGEVF
-860 NGLDVAART
+860 DGLDVAAKT
-869 MLVLLAYRLSKD
+869 MLTLLAYRLSKD
-881 DKGQMI
+881 AKGQII
-887 SAIDSSV
+887 SALDSSV
-894 YSAVL
+894 PISTPISVL
-899 SYNSASVAHYLVDLR
+899 SYNSASVAHYLVGLR

-919 IDIDLAV
+919 LDIDLAA

-940 NLNSVQLLALIEVV
+940 SLNSVQLLALIEAV
-954 PIFIASDSQLE
+954 PIFIASASQSSGSK
-965 ASEANGD
+965 AKGD

-979 QGGGQ
+979 QGDAQ

-989 HIQDGQADS
+989 INNEPHGY
-998 VDKAGNDS
+998 ND
-1006 MHHSYTYHT
+1006 YW
-1015 YRQWLSTLHTVMLH
+1015 QWLSTLHTVMLH

-1038 ECLTELSNH
+1038 DCLTELANH

>member
-1 MDFFGAQ
+1 MDFFRAQ
-8 RTRTQRSL
+8 RSRTQRSL
-16 LLYGL
+16 VLYGL

-51 VLILVAVWTIGS
+51 VLILVVVWTIGS
-63 FVAGSF
+63 FVVGSF
-69 LEYRRLRAG
+69 LEYRRLKAG

-102 SQGVAHQHKPIQK
+102 SQGIAHQHQPISK

-121 HIAVRNERD
+121 QIAVRDERD

-153 PILYVLPDEQ
+153 PILYVLPEEQ

-168 VAGRNS
+168 VAGRHS

-211 FNLQLMV
+211 FNLHLMV

-232 INNFGS
+232 INDFGA
-238 GYKGSQKNYFDGS
+238 GHKNSQQNYFDGS
-251 FINSAVNQ
+251 FINRAVNQ
-259 SNPLPQRAIDSHAR
+259 SNPLPQKAVDSHAR

-280 SFTTHSEWVAYWQTQ
+280 NFTTHSEWVAYWQNQ
-295 SQSQQASAKS
+295 SQSQQSSAKS
-305 QSRWLQNNNRFDSQ
+305 QSRWLQHNNKFDSQ
-319 APRNIWTWLIHGL
+319 APRNIWTLLIHGL

-360 QLTRSPAIIE
+360 QLTRSPAIME

-406 DVSWFATHPS
+406 DVSWLATHPS
-416 LAERM
+416 LTERM

-430 KFAVQVAKEKRLNQ
+430 DFAVQVAKEKRLNQ

-454 RLGDWGVITAN
+454 RLGDWGVIVAN
-465 SLSNAKQEKK
+465 SLSKNK
-475 MHQSSIFAAQSVSAI
+475 FAD
-490 HKINTDKNNY
+490 KDINNI
-500 SAEKNVNSN
+500 
-509 FNDVINERI
+509 FNDVIDE
-518 VEKDAIEKE
+518 DAIEKE
-527 VIEKEVIEKEIAA
+527 ITT
-540 FSTSEMQNELQGDN
+540 FSTSEINNELQDDN
-554 GLEFIIEED
+554 GLEFVIEQD

-570 QVQAQDIGTQ
+570 QVQAQDIGTH

-587 AKPDSDLPSDTLIGI
+587 AKPDSDLPSDTLIAI
-602 EDIQKLSLPQYVLNH
+602 EDIQKVSLPQYVLNH
-617 SYHPLGAQALIESV
+617 SYHPLGAQALIEAV
-631 LLCHQGCVLSI
+631 LLCHQGCVLST

-648 TDIWLGLAND
+648 TDIWLGLD
-658 GTSAAETDTSGN
+658 EDKRFSAETKVDINN
-670 TQILPHTID
+670 TRVLPHTLD

-696 LIALAL
+696 LIAWAL
-702 KQLRQHDLSESAINE
+702 KQLRQHDLSENAIDE
-717 WRLKYEASHSNQD
+717 LRLKYEASHRNQD
-730 HQHYVQQKKCRMM
+730 HQHYVQQKKYRTM
-743 LLRYQQGIIQLFENT
+743 LMRYQKGIIELFENF
-758 LTADLSQK
+758 LTADLSQH
-766 FADHIDSQG
+766 FADTIDNDD
-775 SIDNPKS
+775 SIDK
-782 AFNHLE
+782 
-788 STSSRS
+788 STSVLNPLENTRSRLSRS

-808 LLPILSAVLND
+808 LLPIISAVLND
-819 TQVQSHICPQH
+819 KQVRSHLH
-830 LKSQYFQWQQVLQAG
+830 RQYPLYYQWQQVLHAG
-845 KDNIYAQLDPSGQVF
+845 TDDIYAQLDPSGQVF
-860 NGLDVAART
+860 DGLDIAAKT
-869 MLVLLAYRLSKD
+869 ILTLLAYRLSKD
-881 DKGQMI
+881 AKGKII
-887 SAIDSSV
+887 SA
-894 YSAVL
+894 L
-899 SYNSASVAHYLVDLR
+899 NYNSASVAHYIVDLR

-919 IDIDLAV
+919 LDIDLAA

-940 NLNSVQLLALIEVV
+940 SLNSVQLLALIAAV
-954 PIFIASDSQLE
+954 PIFIAPASQ
-965 ASEANGD
+965 SSGSKVKGD

-979 QGGGQ
+979 QGDAQ

-989 HIQDGQADS
+989 ITNQLY
-998 VDKAGNDS
+998 VYND
-1006 MHHSYTYHT
+1006 

-1038 ECLTELSNH
+1038 DCLTELANH
-1047 WLGVRQLF
+1047 WLDIRQLF

>member
-8 RTRTQRSL
+8 RSRTQRSL

-63 FVAGSF
+63 FVVGSF
-69 LEYRRLRAG
+69 LEYRRLKAG

-93 DHSQDAWEH
+93 DHSQDTWEH
-102 SQGVAHQHKPIQK
+102 SQGVAHQHQPVSK

-121 HIAVRNERD
+121 QIAVRDERD

-153 PILYVLPDEQ
+153 PILYVLPEEQ

-168 VAGRNS
+168 VAGRHS

-238 GYKGSQKNYFDGS
+238 GYKVSYQNTQQNKQQNYFDGS
-251 FINSAVNQ
+251 FNDAVNQ
-259 SNPLPQRAIDSHAR
+259 SNPLPQKAIDSHAR

-280 SFTTHSEWVAYWQTQ
+280 NFTTHSEWVAHWQNQ
-295 SQSQQASAKS
+295 SQSQQSSAKS
-305 QSRWLQNNNRFDSQ
+305 QSRWLQHNDKFNSQ
-319 APRNIWTWLIHGL
+319 APRNIWTLLIHGL

-360 QLTRSPAIIE
+360 QLTRSPAIME

-377 DALGSR
+377 NALGSR

-430 KFAVQVAKEKRLNQ
+430 DFAVQVAKEKRLNQ

-454 RLGDWGVITAN
+454 RLGDWGVIVAN
-465 SLSNAKQEKK
+465 SLSKNK
-475 MHQSSIFAAQSVSAI
+475 FA
-490 HKINTDKNNY
+490 DKNINN
-500 SAEKNVNSN
+500 K
-509 FNDVINERI
+509 FNDVIDEDAI
-518 VEKDAIEKE
+518 KKDAIK
-527 VIEKEVIEKEIAA
+527 KEIAT

-554 GLEFIIEED
+554 GLEFVVEQDI
-563 VVIDGRL
+563 VIDGRL
-570 QVQAQDIGTQ
+570 QVQAEDIGTH
-580 QLLKPWQ
+580 QLLKPWR

-602 EDIQKLSLPQYVLNH
+602 EDIQKVSLPQYVLNH
-617 SYHPLGAQALIESV
+617 SYHPLGAQALIEAV
-631 LLCHQGCVLSI
+631 LLCHQGSVLST

-648 TDIWLGLAND
+648 TDIWLGLD
-658 GTSAAETDTSGN
+658 EDKRFSAETKVDINDTRV
-670 TQILPHTID
+670 LPHTID

-690 RRLDSA
+690 RRLDSV
-696 LIALAL
+696 LIMLAL
-702 KQLRQHDLSESAINE
+702 KQLRQHDLSEIAIDE
-717 WRLKYEASHSNQD
+717 LRLKYEASHSNQD
-730 HQHYVQQKKCRMM
+730 HQYYVQKKKCRTM
-743 LLRYQQGIIQLFENT
+743 LVRYQQGIIELFENL

-766 FADHIDSQG
+766 FADTIDNDA
-775 SIDNPKS
+775 SIDK
-782 AFNHLE
+782 
-788 STSSRS
+788 STSVLNPLENTRSRLSRS

-808 LLPILSAVLND
+808 LLPVLSAVLND
-819 TQVQSHICPQH
+819 TQVQSHLPPQ
-830 LKSQYFQWQQVLQAG
+830 YPYYQWQQVLHAG
-845 KDNIYAQLDPSGQVF
+845 TDDIYAQLDPSGQVF
-860 NGLDVAART
+860 DGLDVAAKT
-869 MLVLLAYRLSKD
+869 MLTLLAYRLAKD
-881 DKGQMI
+881 AKGQII
-887 SAIDSSV
+887 SALDSSV
-894 YSAVL
+894 PISTPISVL

-919 IDIDLAV
+919 IDIDLAA

-940 NLNSVQLLALIEVV
+940 SLNTVQLLALIEAV
-954 PIFIASDSQLE
+954 PIFIASASQSSV
-965 ASEANGD
+965 SEAKGD

-979 QGGGQ
+979 QGGAQ

-989 HIQDGQADS
+989 TTNKPYGY
-998 VDKAGNDS
+998 ND
-1006 MHHSYTYHT
+1006 

-1038 ECLTELSNH
+1038 DCLTELANH
-1047 WLGVRQLF
+1047 WLGVREIF